1 MRRTYGTVEAMHF
14 VGVDLAWGE
23 KNQSGLA
30 VIDSDGRLLHVGAA
44 HDDDSIVAAVA
55 PFTKDECLVAIDAP
69 LIVTNATGHR
79 PAEAQFN
86 RDFQRFEA
94 GARPA
99 FTDRPEFKH
108 PRGARIAERLGLDM
122 DPSSGAP
129 RRAIEVYPHPA
140 TVVLFELDKTL
151 KYKRGPFED
160 RQRELLKLMTLIE
173 GLDDATPRLRVN
185 RSVAWVELRK
195 RVEAATKPSHLDRDE
210 DPVDAVVCAY
220 VGLFWYRRPEDVTIY
235 GDVATGY
242 IVTPS
247 LPEARRVKAA
257 RAIKAP
263 APPAQSPAVAEFA
276 ARRPALVPAT
286 DHYLQ
291 LVTALLDDAG
301 INYLSVTARTKTV
314 ESFAAKTERRA
325 PDGTPLYSEP
335 LVEITDLIGLRV
347 ITYLREDV
355 DTVANLLAE
364 EMRLLDD
371 RDMGQETAREG
382 RWGYASRHLL
392 VGVEGVQQPASIQV
406 RTVLQH
412 AWAEFE
418 HEIRYKGSIPAAH
431 APDLNRRFTL
441 AAGLLELADREFSAV
456 RERIRTSTP
465 DTSAPEITSDPRIP
479 TAVLATYL
487 GNRFPDAGWSRTD
500 HYAWIAGLLLDLG
513 IDSIDEV
520 DDVLDGIDTD
530 AVNAAMDY
538 RYPAGAVRRLD
549 DALLAVYGTDYI
561 GLQGNSH
568 RTKLLEARLARL
580 QPDT

>member
-1 MRRTYGTVEAMHF
+1 MHF
-14 VGVDLAWGE
+14 VGLDLAWGE
-23 KNQSGLA
+23 KNQTGVA

-44 HDDDSIVAAVA
+44 HDDDSIEAAVA
-55 PFTKDECLVAIDAP
+55 PYTGDDCLVAIDAP
-69 LIVTNATGHR
+69 LIVKNATGHR
-79 PAEAQFN
+79 PAETQFN
-86 RDFQRFEA
+86 RDFQRFQA

-108 PRGARIAERLGLDM
+108 PRAARVAERLGLDV
-122 DPSSGAP
+122 DPASTAR

-140 TVVLFELDKTL
+140 TVVLFDLEKTL

-160 RQRELLKLMTLIE
+160 RQRELLRLMTLIE
-173 GLDDATPRLRVN
+173 GLDDASPRLRVN
-185 RSVAWVELRK
+185 RSAAWVELRR

-210 DPVDAVVCAY
+210 DPVDAVICAY
-220 VGLFWYRRPEDVTIY
+220 VGLYWYCRPEDVTIY
-235 GDVATGY
+235 GDIASGY

-247 LPEARRVKAA
+247 LPTAREPKTATPRNSTPT
-257 RAIKAP
+257 AP
-263 APPAQSPAVAEFA
+263 SPVVAEYA
-276 ARRPALVPAT
+276 ERRPALVAAT
-286 DHYLQ
+286 DHYLA
-291 LVTALLDDAG
+291 LVTGLLDDAG
-301 INYLSVTARTKTV
+301 INYLSVTARTKSV
-314 ESFAAKTERRA
+314 DSFAAKTQRLG
-325 PDGTPLYSEP
+325 PDGTPLYTEP

-355 DTVANLLAE
+355 ATVADLLAE

-431 APDLNRRFTL
+431 APDLDRRFTL

-456 RERIRTSTP
+456 RERLRTTTP
-465 DTSAPEITSDPRIP
+465 DTNAPETTSDPRIP

-487 GNRFPDAGWSRTD
+487 GNRFLDAGWSRTD

-520 DDVLDGIDTD
+520 DTVLDGIDTD

-561 GLQGNSH
+561 ALQGNSH
-568 RTKLLEARLARL
+568 RVKLLEARLERL
-580 QPDT
+580 HPAP